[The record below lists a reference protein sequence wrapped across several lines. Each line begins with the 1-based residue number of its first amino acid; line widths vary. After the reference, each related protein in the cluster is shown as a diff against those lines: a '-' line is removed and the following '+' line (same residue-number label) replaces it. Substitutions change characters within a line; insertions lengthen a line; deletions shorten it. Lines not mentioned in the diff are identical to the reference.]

1 MRKGVCGLNLYNPE
15 TQRWGQAHTWGAF
28 VLAMYL
34 YKNQKSEMLKFEII
48 DGGNDFRIHLD
59 RDLLMTEGTEM
70 IR

>member
-1 MRKGVCGLNLYNPE
+1 
-15 TQRWGQAHTWGAF
+15 
-28 VLAMYL
+28 MYL

-59 RDLLMTEGTEM
+59 QDLLMTEGREM